1 MTKKVYAVRRGRATG
16 IFTSWAEC
24 KKQVDGFRGA
34 RYKGFT
40 DPREALAWLAGE
52 DAPSASAGGRK
63 HPAPGTCAAA
73 FPHAKASAPSAPPE
87 HGDYL
92 IYTDGSCLK
101 NPLGPGGWACVIR
114 ALATGE
120 RKELSGGTASTTNN
134 RMEMQAA
141 IAALSYPEPPSKIT
155 LCTDSQYLKNGLTKW
170 IAGWKRRGW
179 KKADGTE
186 VLNQDLWQKLDSLVA
201 RHQVTF
207 RWVKGHVGVP
217 ENERCDEL
225 ARGEAMRYM

>member
-1 MTKKVYAVRRGRATG
+1 MSISKKVYAVRRGRATG

-24 KKQVDGFRGA
+24 KKQVDGFQGA

-40 DPREALAWLAGE
+40 DPQEALAWLAGE
-52 DAPSASAGGRK
+52 DSPRTYASSSSFAPRRARLAI
-63 HPAPGTCAAA
+63 P
-73 FPHAKASAPSAPPE
+73 APSAPAAPPE
-87 HGDYL
+87 DSDYL
-92 IYTDGSCLK
+92 VYTDGSCLR
-101 NPLGPGGWACVIR
+101 NPAGPGGWACVIHIR
-114 ALATGE
+114 ATGE
-120 RKELSGGTASTTNN
+120 RKELSGGVPSTTNN

-141 IAALSYPEPPSKIT
+141 IAALSYPEAPSKIT

-170 IAGWKRRGW
+170 IFSWKKRGW

-186 VLNQDLWQKLDSLVA
+186 VLNQDLWRELDALVA
-201 RHQVTF
+201 KHQVAF
-207 RWVKGHVGVP
+207 HWVKGHVGIP